1 MNTNMTES
9 ERQEV
14 NELIGILHQW
24 SVNRN
29 LTMLEVLGR
38 MEMVKQ
44 SLWFNTFGDADNFTE
59 LDDEA

>member
-1 MNTNMTES
+1 MNMTES

-29 LTMLEVLGR
+29 LTILEVLGR

>member
-1 MNTNMTES
+1 MNMTES

-14 NELIGILHQW
+14 NELIGLLNQW
-24 SVNRN
+24 SETRN
-29 LTMLEVLGR
+29 LTILEVLGR
-38 MEMVKQ
+38 LEMVKQ